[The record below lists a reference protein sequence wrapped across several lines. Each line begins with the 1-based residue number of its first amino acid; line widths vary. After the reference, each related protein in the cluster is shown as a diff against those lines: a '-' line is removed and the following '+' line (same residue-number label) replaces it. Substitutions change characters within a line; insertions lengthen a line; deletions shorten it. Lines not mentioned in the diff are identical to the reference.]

1 MIATTLTM
9 TMATE
14 TMASSDS
21 KTLPVAIS
29 KMRNEKPTAA
39 VIPVV
44 ADSKKALS
52 DSIQHQK
59 TPAVCTPDCS
69 YAGAFSL

>member
-9 TMATE
+9 TIATE
-14 TMASSDS
+14 MMARNES
-21 KTLPVAIS
+21 KILPVATSNIV
-29 KMRNEKPTAA
+29 KEKATAA

-59 TPAVCTPDCS
+59 TPAVAAPD
-69 YAGAFSL
+69 FS